1 MNVHLIDGTF
11 ELFRAYYG
19 APPSTDA
26 SGKEVGAA
34 RGLARSM
41 LALLGE
47 RDVTHVAVAFDHV
60 IESFRNDLF
69 AGYKTSDGIDPALW
83 NQFGLAEDACHALG
97 VVTWPM
103 IEFECDDALATAA
116 ARFAAAAAVER
127 VVVCSPDKDLA
138 QCVQADRVV
147 CFDRIRRK
155 RLDECGVV
163 EKFGVHPKSIPDWLA
178 LVGDTADGYP
188 GVPRWGAKSAAAVLG
203 TYEKLEAIPAD
214 VDAWSVAVRGAPAL
228 AASFATHRTDAFL
241 FRQLATLRTDVPLP
255 ESLDDLRWRGP
266 DVPALTALAR
276 HWGDDSIVERA
287 TRFATR

>member
-19 APPSTDA
+19 APPSTDL

-34 RGLARSM
+34 RGLARS
-41 LALLGE
+41 LLSLLGE
-47 RDVTHVAVAFDHV
+47 RDVTHVAIAFDHV
-60 IESFRNDLF
+60 IESFRNDLYP
-69 AGYKTSDGIDPALW
+69 GYKTGDGIEPDLHA
-83 NQFGLAEDACHALG
+83 QFGLAEDVCRALG

-103 IEFECDDALATAA
+103 VEFECDDALATAA
-116 ARFAAAAAVER
+116 ARFSASADVER

-155 RLDECGVV
+155 RLDERGVV

-214 VDAWSVAVRGAPAL
+214 VDAWSVVVRGAPAL

-241 FRQLATLRTDVPLP
+241 FRRLATLRTDVPLA
-255 ESLDDLRWRGP
+255 ESLEDLRWRGP
-266 DVPALTALAR
+266 DVAALTALAQ
-276 HWGDDSIVERA
+276 HWGDDTIVERA
-287 TRFATR
+287 TRFASS